1 MDLAAPTGYTTP
13 LMTCSVSAGIG
24 IGTGHQEGPVPPR
37 AQAHG
42 QDPRCNNCLTPKC
55 TPQDVSVDVPPVR
68 SSRDRAV
75 GRNKR
80 KADSAAS
87 RDDDIE
93 RQAKLEQALLQQL
106 DMQKKLH
113 EQLEV
118 CRTPSP
124 RCHAASP
131 LHPQLRTSMLFV
143 SAKRQQHMIES
154 FRSNADPPPRASQAQ
169 RQLQMRL
176 ELHQQHI
183 TAMLKVPSRMARLMT
198 A

>member
-1 MDLAAPTGYTTP
+1 
-13 LMTCSVSAGIG
+13 V
-24 IGTGHQEGPVPPR
+24 
-37 AQAHG
+37 
-42 QDPRCNNCLTPKC
+42 
-55 TPQDVSVDVPPVR
+55 QDVSVDVPPVR

-80 KADSAAS
+80 KADSS
-87 RDDDIE
+87 LGRDDDAE

-118 CRTPSP
+118 LHRGLVASINWNMTLAPDSDHYASRWIGLCPLAP
-124 RCHAASP
+124 PCGPDVPGLQFIHAHQCEE
-131 LHPQLRTSMLFV
+131 LT
-143 SAKRQQHMIES
+143 
-154 FRSNADPPPRASQAQ
+154 ADCAGLQAQ

-183 TAMLKVPSRMARLMT
+183 TAMLKV
-198 A
+198 